1 MRGET
6 EYTQLSGC
14 KVRTIQ
20 SCLDSPYMVMKN
32 MVSMSYIV
40 THLGQ
45 AELDCTV
52 TLQERGK
59 TNAERIYLIV

>member
-1 MRGET
+1 MRGEK

-14 KVRTIQ
+14 KVELFNYAWIV
-20 SCLDSPYMVMKN
+20 LIMKN
-32 MVSMSYIV
+32 MVYMSYIV

-52 TLQERGK
+52 TLLERRK
-59 TNAERIYLIV
+59 INAERIYLLV